1 MIISTELTTLL
12 KILNQIY
19 QMNQFLTT
27 ELTGVSLLPYHS
39 TYYQLIINQINLY
52 QSEIIINLDIV
63 QKIQE
68 EKDELIQEY
77 SSSEE
82 KPVFSRLDT
91 NVSSNCNFCKKIAY
105 YEDNNNKLYCWFHR
119 TQYED

>member
-12 KILNQIY
+12 KIPN
-19 QMNQFLTT
+19 QMNQFSTT

-52 QSEIIINLDIV
+52 QSEIIINLDIA

-68 EKDELIQEY
+68 EKDELIHEY

-82 KPVFSRLDT
+82 KPIFSRLDT
-91 NVSSNCNFCKKIAY
+91 NVSSNCNFCKKNAY

>member
-12 KILNQIY
+12 KIPV
-19 QMNQFLTT
+19 QMNQLSTNQ
-27 ELTGVSLLPYHS
+27 LSNVSLLS
-39 TYYQLIINQINLY
+39 NRLTYYQLIINQINLY
-52 QSEIIINLDIV
+52 QSEIIINLDIA

-68 EKDELIQEY
+68 KNDELIHEY
-77 SSSEE
+77 SSLEE
-82 KPVFSRLDT
+82 KPTFSRLDT
-91 NVSSNCNFCKKIAY
+91 NISSNCNFCKKNAY